1 MPPTRTEKQKM
12 KKRIC
17 YIIGAGEP
25 SLPLCLPKREETL
38 VIAADGG
45 YPLAVRLFGN
55 PDLAV
60 GDFDSLGYLPEGVK
74 TVTHPREKD
83 DTDMA
88 LAAELAIADGV
99 GELVILGALGGRLD
113 HTVANL
119 QLLVSLAARGVRT
132 TLVGADGVAVTALVG
147 GECALFP
154 ATAHGTLSV
163 FAFGGEAVG
172 VTLSGLAY
180 PLADATLTP
189 SRPLG
194 ISNELMGTEAV
205 VGLRAGTLLLFY
217 PYTEEATPTVKKAN
231 V

>member
-1 MPPTRTEKQKM
+1 M
-12 KKRIC
+12 KKPIC
-17 YIIGAGEP
+17 YIVGAGEP
-25 SLPLCLPKREETL
+25 SSPSTLPPRGETL

-45 YPLAVRLFGN
+45 YPLAVRLFGT

-74 TVTHPREKD
+74 TVTHPSEKD

-88 LAAELAIADGV
+88 LAAELAIANGAE
-99 GELVILGALGGRLD
+99 ELILLGALGGRLD

-119 QLLVSLAARGVRT
+119 QLLASLAARGVRT

-147 GECALFP
+147 GECARFP

-163 FAFGGEAVG
+163 FAFGGDAAG
-172 VTLSGLAY
+172 VTLTGLKY
-180 PLADATLTP
+180 PLDKATLTP
-189 SRPLG
+189 RFPLG
-194 ISNELMGTEAV
+194 VSNELVGGEAAV
-205 VGLRAGTLLLFY
+205 SLQSGTLLLFY
-217 PYTEEATPTVKKAN
+217 PSTKEASPTVTKED

>member
-1 MPPTRTEKQKM
+1 MM

-25 SLPLCLPKREETL
+25 SLPLTLPPRGEIL

-45 YPLAVRLFGN
+45 YPLAVRLFGA
-55 PDLAV
+55 PDFAV

-88 LAAELAIADGV
+88 LAAELALANGAS
-99 GELVILGALGGRLD
+99 ELVILGALGGRLD

-119 QLLVSLAARGVRT
+119 QLLASLAARGVRT
-132 TLVGADGVAVTALVG
+132 TLLGADGVAVTALVG
-147 GECALFP
+147 GECARFP
-154 ATAHGTLSV
+154 ATARGTLSV
-163 FAFGGEAVG
+163 FAFGGAAHG
-172 VTLSGLAY
+172 VTISGAAY
-180 PLADATLTP
+180 PLADATLVPTC
-189 SRPLG
+189 PLG
-194 ISNELMGTEAV
+194 VSNELIGTAAKIS
-205 VGLRAGTLLLFY
+205 LREGTLLLFY
-217 PYTEEATPTVKKAN
+217 PYKEEATPTVEKAD